1 MTFFGS
7 NSLKC
12 VSVNNQEC
20 KVKPE
25 MINTNGNESLF
36 YPYSVK
42 ISKRCGICNI
52 INDQYENLRDPDV
65 VKKINI
71 NVFNL
76 MSRTNETRY
85 IKWHEA
91 SKCKQI

>member
-1 MTFFGS
+1 MTFFGC

-52 INDQYENLRDPDV
+52 INEQCENLRDPDI
-65 VKKINI
+65 VKNINI

-85 IKWHEA
+85 IK
-91 SKCKQI
+91 

>member
-1 MTFFGS
+1 MTFFGC

-12 VSVNNQEC
+12 VSMNNQEC

-52 INDQYENLRDPDV
+52 INDQYENLRDPDI
-65 VKKINI
+65 VKNINI

-85 IKWHEA
+85 IK
-91 SKCKQI
+91 

>member
-91 SKCKQI
+91 SRCK

>member
-91 SKCKQI
+91 SKCK

>member
-1 MTFFGS
+1 MTFFGC

-52 INDQYENLRDPDV
+52 INDQYENLRDPDI
-65 VKKINI
+65 VKNINI

-85 IKWHEA
+85 IKQHET

>member
-1 MTFFGS
+1 MTFFGC

-91 SKCKQI
+91 SRCKYI

>member
-36 YPYSVK
+36 YPCSVK

-91 SKCKQI
+91 SRCK